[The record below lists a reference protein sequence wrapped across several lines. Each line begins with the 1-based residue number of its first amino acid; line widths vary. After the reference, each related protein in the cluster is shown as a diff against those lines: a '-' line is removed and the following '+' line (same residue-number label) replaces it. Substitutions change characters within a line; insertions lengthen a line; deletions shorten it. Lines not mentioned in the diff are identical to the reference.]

1 MKLTYAV
8 VFEQTPNNY
17 SAYPPDLPG
26 CMSTADTWPAIQEA
40 AREAIAI
47 FVEETV
53 EQGQPLPMPRMSVEE
68 TMAYH
73 STALTEHAEEIQR
86 AFADAPA
93 TLTTT
98 FGTVDVEVSVPA
110 VAGG

>member
-1 MKLTYAV
+1 MKLSYAV

-26 CMSTADTWPAIQEA
+26 CVSTADTWPAIQEMV
-40 AREAIAI
+40 REAISI
-47 FVEETV
+47 YVEEAV
-53 EQGQPLPMPRMSVEE
+53 EQGEPLPAPRMSVEE
-68 TMAYH
+68 AMAYH
-73 STALTEHAEEIQR
+73 SAALTEHSEEVLST
-86 AFADAPA
+86 FADAPP

-110 VAGG
+110 AA